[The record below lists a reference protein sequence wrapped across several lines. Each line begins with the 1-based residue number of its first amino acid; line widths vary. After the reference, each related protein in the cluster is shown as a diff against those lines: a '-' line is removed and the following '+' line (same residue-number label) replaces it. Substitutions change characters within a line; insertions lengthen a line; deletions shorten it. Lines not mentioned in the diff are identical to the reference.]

1 MSATDILEQLKSLSP
16 AEQAAFDRLLRQW
29 QTSSGSSMSAATQAR
44 QWPDFL
50 TRLRNIYGDKTAGD
64 SQSLISELRGNR

>member
-16 AEQAAFDRLLRQW
+16 AEQAAFDRLLHQW
-29 QTSSGSSMSAATQAR
+29 QTPSASPKPAASAR